1 MRVILNACK
10 FAVCVFADGFCK
22 KVTLWEAAG
31 CKLLTQKDVH
41 RNHRIIYIMD
51 SFLDHYF

>member
-51 SFLDHYF
+51 